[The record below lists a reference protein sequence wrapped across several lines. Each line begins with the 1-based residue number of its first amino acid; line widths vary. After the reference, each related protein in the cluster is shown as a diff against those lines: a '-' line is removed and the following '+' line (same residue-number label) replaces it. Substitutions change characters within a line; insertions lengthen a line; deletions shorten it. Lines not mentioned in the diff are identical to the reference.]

1 MAGGAMTPPA
11 FFMPRITS
19 KVHRHCYNNI
29 VLTPLGEFIYWTSC
43 FIVRMS
49 AYVFWRIKYID
60 RKNIPRKGRVIIASN
75 HISHLDPPLIGVGI
89 PRNVSFI
96 AKIELFK
103 KNLLG
108 WWMRQMGMIGVERG
122 GGGRKALMAALS
134 VLEREGAIIIFPEG
148 TRSYTG
154 RLSKGKS
161 GVAVLALKSGAP
173 IIPASIT
180 GSYEAFSRGM
190 KYPKLGRVKVKFGK
204 PIIVNS
210 GDAMTGEIPREL
222 LEELTA
228 KVMIEI
234 QKLLPE
240 SMHPLPGEVPEIQML
255 KAKGAEKENQI
266 PVSGKNYEHTE

>member
-1 MAGGAMTPPA
+1 MRL
-11 FFMPRITS
+11 F
-19 KVHRHCYNNI
+19 
-29 VLTPLGEFIYWTSC
+29 
-43 FIVRMS
+43 
-49 AYVFWRIKYID
+49 AYVVWRIRY
-60 RKNIPRKGRVIIASN
+60 RGVKNIPRKGRVIIASN
-75 HISHLDPPLIGVGI
+75 HISHLDPPLIGVGV
-89 PRNVSFI
+89 PRNVAFI

-122 GGGRKALMAALS
+122 GGGRKALIAALS

-154 RLSKGKS
+154 RVSKGKS

-173 IIPASIT
+173 IIPAAIT

-190 KYPKLGRVKVKFGK
+190 KFPKPGRVTVTFGE
-204 PIIVNS
+204 PMAVNS
-210 GDAMTGEIPREL
+210 GAAMTGEIPREM

-240 SMHPLPGEVPEIQML
+240 SMHPQPGEVPDCQMFDSAAKANGEKTEI
-255 KAKGAEKENQI
+255 KAG
-266 PVSGKNYEHTE
+266 SGK

>member
-1 MAGGAMTPPA
+1 M
-11 FFMPRITS
+11 
-19 KVHRHCYNNI
+19 
-29 VLTPLGEFIYWTSC
+29 LTPLGAFIYWTSC
-43 FIVRMS
+43 FIVRLF
-49 AYVFWRIKYID
+49 AYVVWRIRYLNV
-60 RKNIPRKGRVIIASN
+60 KNIPRKGRIIIASN

-89 PRNVSFI
+89 PRNVVFI

-122 GGGRKALMAALS
+122 GGGRKALFAALS

-154 RLSKGKS
+154 RVSKGKS
-161 GVAVLALKSGAP
+161 GVAVLALKSGAQ
-173 IIPASIT
+173 IIPAAIT

-190 KYPKLGRVKVKFGK
+190 KFPKPGRVTVKFGE
-204 PIIVNS
+204 PITVNAGS
-210 GDAMTGEIPREL
+210 AMTGEIPREL

-240 SMHPLPGEVPEIQML
+240 SMHPLPGEVPENQML
-255 KAKGAEKENQI
+255 GGNVNGFEGKTEIKAG
-266 PVSGKNYEHTE
+266 SGK